1 MSHTLNDQIL
11 ESIYE
16 RFEICKSVRF
26 IYSTT
31 VEKISFYF
39 ILDENKN
46 HMESKGKI
54 FWDSKLDAELALFDL
69 VYKQFEEMPQP

>member
-1 MSHTLNDQIL
+1 MSHIANDQIL

-16 RFEICKSVRF
+16 RFDVCKK
-26 IYSTT
+26 T

-54 FWDSKLDAELALFDL
+54 FWDSKLDAELALFDI

>member
-1 MSHTLNDQIL
+1 MSHLANDQIL

-16 RFEICKSVRF
+16 RFG
-26 IYSTT
+26 IYKKT
-31 VEKISFYF
+31 VEEISFYF

-54 FWDSKLDAELALFDL
+54 FWDTKLDAELALFDL
-69 VYKQFEEMPQP
+69 VYKQFEEIPQP

>member
-1 MSHTLNDQIL
+1 MSHTANDQIL

-16 RFEICKSVRF
+16 RFEIYKK
-26 IYSTT
+26 T
-31 VEKISFYF
+31 VEEISFYF

-54 FWDSKLDAELALFDL
+54 FWDTKLDAELALFDL
-69 VYKQFEEMPQP
+69 VYKQFEEIPQP

>member
-1 MSHTLNDQIL
+1 MSHLANDQIL

-16 RFEICKSVRF
+16 RFG
-26 IYSTT
+26 IYKKT

-54 FWDSKLDAELALFDL
+54 FWNSKLDAELALFDI
-69 VYKQFEEMPQP
+69 VYKQLEEMPQP

>member
-1 MSHTLNDQIL
+1 MSHTENDQIL

-16 RFEICKSVRF
+16 RFDIYKKTAEEISL
-26 IYSTT
+26 
-31 VEKISFYF
+31 YF

-54 FWDSKLDAELALFDL
+54 FWDTKLDAELALFDL
-69 VYKQFEEMPQP
+69 VYKQFEEIPQP